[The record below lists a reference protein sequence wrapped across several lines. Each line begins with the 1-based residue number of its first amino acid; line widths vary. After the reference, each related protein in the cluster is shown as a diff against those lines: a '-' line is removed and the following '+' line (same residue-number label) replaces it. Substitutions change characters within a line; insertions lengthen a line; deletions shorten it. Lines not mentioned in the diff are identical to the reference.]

1 MTMRFGRL
9 SAGVLAAMLAVGTG
23 AAQAQEPPQI
33 FHINPARSSVTF
45 SLPGSGEATNGKPN
59 GTTNGSFK
67 VAKSSSLRFV
77 SDDQKMMGQIVVTA
91 ASETSGDARRDKTIR
106 NQVLQANQFG
116 TITFTP
122 ARYEGKFDR
131 TGTSVLQVHGV
142 LTLQGKP
149 HEMTLPV
156 EIQSNGYEAT
166 ATTKIVVPY
175 IEWGVL
181 DLGAAGLPGVTK
193 VEVDVKLVGFVTP
206 RN

>member
-1 MTMRFGRL
+1 MMTRFGRL
-9 SAGVLAAMLAVGTG
+9 SAGLLAAMLAVGTG
-23 AAQAQEPPQI
+23 AARAQEPPQI

-45 SLPGSGEATNGKPN
+45 SIPGSGEAANGKPN

-67 VAKSSSLRFV
+67 VAKSSGLRFV
-77 SDDQKMMGQIVVTA
+77 SDDQKMTGQIVVMA
-91 ASETSGDARRDKTIR
+91 ASETSGDAKRDKTIR
-106 NQVLQANQFG
+106 SQVLQANQFG

-156 EIQSNGYEAT
+156 QIQSNGYEAS

-193 VEVDVKLVGFVTP
+193 VEVDVKLAGFVTP

>member
-1 MTMRFGRL
+1 MTMRLGRL
-9 SAGVLAAMLAVGTG
+9 GSGILAAVMVAGAG
-23 AAQAQEPPQI
+23 AAKAQDLPQI

-45 SLPGSGEATNGKPN
+45 SIPGSGEAANGKPN

-67 VAKSSSLRFV
+67 VAKGSLRFV
-77 SDDQKMMGQIVVTA
+77 AADQQMTGQIVVTA
-91 ASETSGDARRDKTIR
+91 ASERSGDAGRDKAIR
-106 NQVLQANQFG
+106 NQVLQAKQFG

-131 TGTSVLQVHGV
+131 TGTSVIQVHGV
-142 LTLQGKP
+142 LTLEGKP
-149 HEMTLPV
+149 HEMTVPV

-166 ATTKIVVPY
+166 ATTKIGVPY

-181 DLGAAGLPGVTK
+181 NLGVAGLPGVTK

>member
-1 MTMRFGRL
+1 MIMRLGRL
-9 SAGVLAAMLAVGTG
+9 SAGLLAAALAAGTG
-23 AAQAQEPPQI
+23 IAGAQDVPQI

-45 SLPGSGEATNGKPN
+45 SVPGSGEAANGKPN
-59 GTTNGSFK
+59 GTTDGSFK
-67 VAKSSSLRFV
+67 VAKGSLRFV
-77 SDDQKMMGQIVVTA
+77 AADQQMTGQIVVMA
-91 ASETSGDARRDKTIR
+91 ASETSGNAGRDKAIR
-106 NQVLQANQFG
+106 SQVLQAKQFG

-131 TGTSVLQVHGV
+131 TGTSTLQVHGV
-142 LTLQGKP
+142 LTLEGKP

-156 EIQSNGYEAT
+156 EITSNGYEAT

-193 VEVDVKLVGFVTP
+193 IEVNVKLVGFVSP

>member
-1 MTMRFGRL
+1 MTMRLGRL
-9 SAGVLAAMLAVGTG
+9 GSGVLAAAVVFGTG
-23 AAQAQEPPQI
+23 AARAQDLPQI
-33 FHINPARSSVTF
+33 FHVNPARSSVTF
-45 SLPGSGEATNGKPN
+45 SIPGSGEAANGKPN

-67 VAKSSSLRFV
+67 VTKTSLRFV
-77 SDDQKMMGQIVVTA
+77 AADQQMSGQIVVQA
-91 ASETSGDARRDKTIR
+91 ASERSGDAGRDKAIR
-106 NQVLQANQFG
+106 EQVLQAKQFG

-122 ARYEGKFDR
+122 ARYEGTFDR

-156 EIQSNGYEAT
+156 EIKSNGYEAT

-175 IEWGVL
+175 IEWGML

-193 VEVDVKLVGFVTP
+193 VEVDVKLVGFVSP

>member
-1 MTMRFGRL
+1 M
-9 SAGVLAAMLAVGTG
+9 AAAVALGTG
-23 AAQAQEPPQI
+23 AARAQDLPQI
-33 FHINPARSSVTF
+33 FHINPARSLVTF
-45 SLPGSGEATNGKPN
+45 SIPGSGEAANGKPN

-67 VAKSSSLRFV
+67 VAKSSLRFV
-77 SDDQKMMGQIVVTA
+77 AADQQMTGQIVVLA
-91 ASETSGDARRDKTIR
+91 ASEKSGDAGRDKAIR
-106 NQVLQANQFG
+106 GQVLQAKQFG

-131 TGTSVLQVHGV
+131 TGASTLQVHGV
-142 LTLQGKP
+142 LTLEGKP

-166 ATTKIVVPY
+166 AATKIVVPY

-193 VEVDVKLVGFVTP
+193 VEVDVKLVGFVSP

>member
-1 MTMRFGRL
+1 M
-9 SAGVLAAMLAVGTG
+9 AG
-23 AAQAQEPPQI
+23 AQDVPQI

-45 SLPGSGEATNGKPN
+45 SIPGSGEAANGKPN

-67 VAKSSSLRFV
+67 VAKGSLRFV
-77 SDDQKMMGQIVVTA
+77 ATDQQMTGQIVAMA
-91 ASETSGDARRDKTIR
+91 ASETSGDAGRDKAIR
-106 NQVLQANQFG
+106 SQVLQAKQFG

-131 TGTSVLQVHGV
+131 TGTSVIQVHGV
-142 LTLQGKP
+142 LTLEGKP

-156 EIQSNGYEAT
+156 EITSNGYEAT

-193 VEVDVKLVGFVTP
+193 IEVNVKLVGFVSP

>member
-1 MTMRFGRL
+1 MTMRLGRV
-9 SAGVLAAMLAVGTG
+9 SAGMLAAVLAIGTG
-23 AAQAQEPPQI
+23 AAKAQDLPQI
-33 FHINPARSSVTF
+33 FHVNPARSSVTF
-45 SLPGSGEATNGKPN
+45 SIPGSGEAGNGKQN

-67 VAKSSSLRFV
+67 VTKASLRFV
-77 SDDQKMMGQIVVTA
+77 AADQQMSGQIVVQA
-91 ASETSGDARRDKTIR
+91 ASERSGDAGRDKAIR
-106 NQVLQANQFG
+106 EQVLQAKQFG

-149 HEMTLPV
+149 HEITVPV
-156 EIQSNGYEAT
+156 EIQSNGYEAS

-181 DLGAAGLPGVTK
+181 DLGAVGLPGVTK
-193 VEVDVKLVGFVTP
+193 VEVDVKLVGYVTP